1 MAQTR
6 RATQNAVISPPVTA
20 SASQSQVSLHAH
32 AACVTH
38 YYYYYY
44 MNACRAPRV
53 EMSPKRF
60 TMVTILRHSQLSRT
74 PTALQ
79 LSVMQNECIVS
90 LHSADLVFFFF
101 FFFFTALRRCLVVTW
116 LASHETAAV
125 SAHVLCT
132 PYSQPHVYS
141 MILFKATYRSRR

>member
-1 MAQTR
+1 
-6 RATQNAVISPPVTA
+6 
-20 SASQSQVSLHAH
+20 
-32 AACVTH
+32 
-38 YYYYYY
+38 
-44 MNACRAPRV
+44 MNACREPRV

-79 LSVMQNECIVS
+79 SSVTQNECIVS
-90 LHSADLVFFFF
+90 LHSADFLIFVFTSEEV
-101 FFFFTALRRCLVVTW
+101 TALRRCLVVTW

-141 MILFKATYRSRR
+141 MILFKATYVGCMCI